1 MAERVTQEVINATAV
16 AGDWLQSCRPHI
28 DGESPGG
35 VGSILNQQHGQSALL
50 CRLVFTWSTSTV
62 YTVGAFI
69 WANVTSL
76 YDLIL
81 LFYWTKH
88 VRVCHAFT
96 GMSISGYKSLGY
108 EKVAEHCHH
117 YCQGKTCG
125 LMTLIWG
132 EYVLLFVC
140 LMCMYLCLSVFCVCL
155 CFLFEFLSNV
165 YIKKGYL
172 RGIIHLRLRTFS
184 AKLKVVKKRSC
195 SKNLKCMKQTYQT
208 TDVTIDW
215 KTEFV
220 TLELYKIYNTTCPN
234 LTFLEILLVKVQPF
248 SVNSTLII

>member
-35 VGSILNQQHGQSALL
+35 VGKILNQQHGQSALL

-81 LFYWTKH
+81 LFYLSKH

-96 GMSISGYKSLGY
+96 GMSVSQIEITWLRKSSRTLSSLLPRKNMRINDIDLRRMCFCLFVWCVCIY
-108 EKVAEHCHH
+108 V
-117 YCQGKTCG
+117 CQF
-125 LMTLIWG
+125 
-132 EYVLLFVC
+132 FVC
-140 LMCMYLCLSVFCVCL
+140 LF
-155 CFLFEFLSNV
+155 F
-165 YIKKGYL
+165 IW
-172 RGIIHLRLRTFS
+172 IPI
-184 AKLKVVKKRSC
+184 
-195 SKNLKCMKQTYQT
+195 
-208 TDVTIDW
+208 
-215 KTEFV
+215 
-220 TLELYKIYNTTCPN
+220 
-234 LTFLEILLVKVQPF
+234 
-248 SVNSTLII
+248 